1 MLRLAVAT
9 SAETYERMQTPL
21 ADRGIEAKVI
31 ETAERS
37 IRVTGDDENGA
48 GQFGDSFDVGFVFPP
63 RLAEGGVADAL
74 LELVNVVNRHLD
86 EHREYDYRGLR
97 SAVETFEEFGG
108 GVLGLQFGGAA
119 GDGDISVAEELV
131 DLLLE
136 VREQERAAGNY
147 ERADQLRDDVER
159 LGIEVQ
165 DTDEGYE
172 YRFE

>member
-1 MLRLAVAT
+1 MAEADERWGRL
-9 SAETYERMQTPL
+9 ERGYERAVEAADSVDARTKVTDQTLRDAVP
-21 ADRGIEAKVI
+21 AVREAF
-31 ETAERS
+31 EAAMN
-37 IRVTGDDENGA
+37 DDFNSREA
-48 GQFGDSFDVGFVFPP
+48 
-63 RLAEGGVADAL
+63 LTAL
-74 LELVNVVNRHLD
+74 LELVNAVNRHLD
-86 EHREYDYRGLR
+86 DYEEYDYRALR
-97 SAVETFEEFGG
+97 EAVETFEEFGG

-119 GDGDISVAEELV
+119 GDGDVSVAEELV

-165 DTDEGYE
+165 DTDKGYE